1 MSYRELNFDSRNLT
15 VALSEVKDMFR
26 MHFER
31 GCRYVTQRVYEKVL
45 AVDFDDFIGAGRHE
59 RTCRRRGHRNG
70 YRRRSLITS
79 VGVLDVAVPRDRQGN
94 YQPGLFGRY
103 QRVDRSLQETV
114 RAMFLQGV
122 STRKVGD
129 VLEVLCGERLSASKV
144 STVVKELDAAVRDF
158 ANRPLEDDFV
168 FLFFDALSV
177 KVKCGIKAKKVK
189 LLVAYG
195 VKTDGQRQLLSFQRA
210 KSESYACWK
219 AFVDNL
225 QVRGL
230 KGRSLKLIVMDGAV
244 PLWAAVEE
252 VYPFV
257 EHQLCWVHKLRNVAR
272 YCPVRYRQECVS
284 QAARIMYAPSVG
296 VVAKRFRAWKREWQD
311 KIPKVVNCLEKDF
324 DKLIP
329 VFEFPQVIQRMIRTS
344 NVIERCF
351 REVRRRLKVMGCFQN
366 SKSCDRIIYA
376 IFNYFNTKWTRN
388 TEKIKAIKNVTD
400 KAA

>member
-26 MHFER
+26 MHFEQ
-31 GCRYVTQRVYEKVL
+31 GCRYVTQRVYEKIL
-45 AVDFDDFIGAGRHE
+45 AVDFDGFIGAGRHE

-79 VGVLDVAVPRDRQGN
+79 VGVLDVAVPRDRKGN
-94 YQPGLFGRY
+94 YQPSLFGRY
-103 QRVDRSLQETV
+103 QRVDRSLEETV

-144 STVVKELDAAVRDF
+144 STVVKELDGAVRDF
-158 ANRPLEDDFV
+158 ANRPIEDDFV
-168 FLFFDALSV
+168 FLFLDALSV
-177 KVKCGIKAKKVK
+177 KVKFGLAAKKVK

-195 VKTDGQRQLLSFQRA
+195 IRANGSRCLISFQRA

-219 AFVDNL
+219 AFVENL
-225 QVRGL
+225 YVRGL
-230 KGRSLKLIVMDGAV
+230 KGGNLKLIVMDGAV

-252 VYPFV
+252 AYPFV
-257 EHQLCWVHKLRNVAR
+257 EHQLCWVHKLRNVAK
-272 YCPVRYRQECVS
+272 YCPVRYRQDCVR
-284 QAARIMYAPSVG
+284 QAAQIMHAPSG
-296 VVAKRFRAWKREWQD
+296 ALAAKRFRAWNQRWQD
-311 KIPKVVNCLEKDF
+311 KVPKAVACLKRDF

-329 VFEFPQVIQRMIRTS
+329 VFEFPQRIRKMIRTT

-388 TEKIKAIKNVTD
+388 AEKIKAIKNVTD
-400 KAA
+400 EAA